1 VGRCSLKKTLKVTDI
16 LALGFMTF
24 AFFLGAG
31 NIIFPP
37 QAGQQAGEHLI
48 PAMLGFLSTGVSLP
62 LIAIIAVALAGGWKG
77 LTRDLPSKV
86 ATLLAVLIFIV
97 IGPAFAAPRAGLVAY
112 EMGVKP
118 FIADAGQLSLTIF
131 SIVFFAIALF
141 LSRSRGNLVDLVGK
155 FLTPILFLALVA
167 LAVAVVVNPQ
177 DAIEAAKGDYVDMP
191 FLKGFV
197 EGYNTLDAVAA
208 LLFGM
213 VIVDAV
219 RSKGITD
226 ETETR
231 KYLICAG
238 LIAAAGLAFV
248 YISLFYLGATS
259 GVIAGSAANGG
270 DILAIYVAALFG
282 PAGQMILS
290 LIVLL
295 ACLTT
300 VVGLLTACSEYFSSL
315 TKWSYEKWVT
325 LLAVICCVVANVG
338 LNQLITISL
347 PALFA
352 LYPIAMALVI
362 LTFIRRW
369 LPNPVLSY
377 RVVMIVALS
386 FSLID
391 AAKVAGF
398 DVSAFRIIP
407 LFDYGMAWLLPTTI
421 ALVITCVIG
430 GKVAQQTRQT
440 A

>member
-1 VGRCSLKKTLKVTDI
+1 
-16 LALGFMTF
+16 MTF

-37 QAGQQAGEHLI
+37 QAGQLAGENLV

-62 LIAIIAVALAGGWKG
+62 LIAIIAVAVAGGWEGMTK
-77 LTRDLPSKV
+77 DLPSRV
-86 ATLLAVLIFIV
+86 ATFLAVMIFIV

-141 LSRSRGNLVDLVGK
+141 LSRSRGNLVDMVGK
-155 FLTPILFLALVA
+155 FLTPILFVA
-167 LAVAVVVNPQ
+167 LIMLAVSVVINPQ
-177 DAIEAAKGDYVDMP
+177 DAIEAAKGDYIDMP
-191 FLKGFV
+191 FIKGFV

-219 RSKGITD
+219 RSKGVSD
-226 ETETR
+226 EAATR
-231 KYLICAG
+231 KYLVMAG

-259 GVIAGSAANGG
+259 VNIAAGASNGG

-282 PAGQMILS
+282 PAGQIMLS

-300 VVGLLTACSEYFSSL
+300 VVGLISACSEYFSSL
-315 TKWSYEKWVT
+315 TRWSYEKWVV
-325 LLAVICCVVANVG
+325 LLSVTCCVVANVG
-338 LNQLITISL
+338 LNQLIVLSL

-362 LTFIRRW
+362 LTFIRKW
-369 LPNPVLSY
+369 LPNPQMSY

-386 FSLID
+386 FSMID
-391 AAKVAGF
+391 AAKVSGF
-398 DVSAFRIIP
+398 DVSAFRVLP
-407 LFDYGMAWLLPTTI
+407 LFDYGMAWLMPTFV
-421 ALVITCVIG
+421 ALVITCFVG
-430 GKVAQQTRQT
+430 AKKAAAQQASQT

>member
-1 VGRCSLKKTLKVTDI
+1 MKKTLKTTDI

-37 QAGQQAGEHLI
+37 QAGQQAGEHLV

-62 LIAIIAVALAGGWKG
+62 LIAIIAVAVAGGWKG
-77 LTRDLPSKV
+77 LTRDLPSKA

-141 LSRSRGNLVDLVGK
+141 LSRSRGNLVDMVGK
-155 FLTPILFLALVA
+155 FLTPILFIALVA

-177 DAIEAAKGDYVDMP
+177 DAIEAAKGDYVEMP
-191 FLKGFV
+191 FIKGFV

-219 RSKGITD
+219 RSKGVTD
-226 ETETR
+226 EKATR
-231 KYLICAG
+231 KYLVSAG

-248 YISLFYLGATS
+248 YVSLFYLGATS
-259 GVIAGSAANGG
+259 VEIAANASNGG

-282 PAGQMILS
+282 PAGQVILS

-300 VVGLLTACSEYFSSL
+300 VVGLLSACSEYFSTL
-315 TKWSYEKWVT
+315 TSWSYEKWVT
-325 LLAVICCVVANVG
+325 VLAVICCVVANVG
-338 LNQLITISL
+338 LNQLIKISL

-369 LPNPVLSY
+369 LPNPALSY
-377 RVVMIVALS
+377 RVVMLVALS
-386 FSLID
+386 FSMID
-391 AAKVAGF
+391 AAKVSGF
-398 DVSAFRIIP
+398 DVTAFQIIP
-407 LFDYGMAWLLPTTI
+407 LFDYGMAWLMPTFV
-421 ALVITCVIG
+421 ALVITRFVG
-430 GKVAQQTRQT
+430 GQAQPQEAQT

>member
-1 VGRCSLKKTLKVTDI
+1 
-16 LALGFMTF
+16 MTF

-37 QAGQQAGEHLI
+37 QAGQQAGDHLLS
-48 PAMLGFLSTGVSLP
+48 AMLGFLSTGVTLP
-62 LIAIIAVALAGGWKG
+62 LVAIIAVAVAGGWKG
-77 LTRDLPSKV
+77 MTRDLPSKV
-86 ATLLAVLIFIV
+86 ATFLAVMIFIV

-118 FIADAGQLSLTIF
+118 FITDAGQLSLTLF
-131 SIVFFAIALF
+131 SIAFFAIAMF
-141 LSRSRGNLVDLVGK
+141 LSRSRGSLIDLVGK
-155 FLTPILFLALVA
+155 VLTPILFLALIV

-191 FLKGFV
+191 FIKGFV

-213 VIVDAV
+213 VIVDTV
-219 RSKGITD
+219 RDKGVTD
-226 ETETR
+226 EAETR
-231 KYLICAG
+231 KYLIMAG

-248 YISLFYLGATS
+248 YVSLFYLGATS
-259 GVIAGSAANGG
+259 VNIAANATNGG

-282 PAGQMILS
+282 PAGQAILS

-300 VVGLLTACSEYFSSL
+300 VVGLISACADYFSTL
-315 TKWSYEKWVT
+315 TRWSYEKWVVV
-325 LLAVICCVVANVG
+325 LSVICCVVANVG
-338 LNQLITISL
+338 LNQLIILSL

-352 LYPIAMALVI
+352 LYPIAMALVF

-369 LPNPVLSY
+369 LPNPTLSY
-377 RVVMIVALS
+377 RVVMLVALS
-386 FSLID
+386 FSMID

-398 DVSAFRIIP
+398 DVSAFRVIP
-407 LFDYGMAWLLPTTI
+407 LFDYGMAWLMPTSI
-421 ALVITCVIG
+421 ALVITYFVG
-430 GKVAQQTRQT
+430 AKAPSQQESQT

>member
-1 VGRCSLKKTLKVTDI
+1 MKKSLKATDI

-37 QAGQQAGEHLI
+37 QAGQQAGDHLI
-48 PAMLGFLSTGVSLP
+48 PAMLGFLSTGVTLP
-62 LIAIIAVALAGGWKG
+62 LVAIIAVAVAGGWKG
-77 LTRDLPSKV
+77 MTRDLPSKV
-86 ATLLAVLIFIV
+86 ATLLAVMIFIV

-118 FIADAGQLSLTIF
+118 FITDAGQLSLTLF
-131 SIVFFAIALF
+131 SIAFFAIALF
-141 LSRSRGNLVDLVGK
+141 LSRSRGNLIDLVGK
-155 FLTPILFLALVA
+155 VLTPILFLALIV
-167 LAVAVVVNPQ
+167 LAVSVVMDPQ

-213 VIVDAV
+213 VIVDTV
-219 RSKGITD
+219 RDKGVTD
-226 ETETR
+226 EAETR
-231 KYLICAG
+231 KYLIMAG

-248 YISLFYLGATS
+248 YVSLFYLGATS
-259 GVIAGSAANGG
+259 VNIAANATNGG

-282 PAGQMILS
+282 PAGQVMLS

-300 VVGLLTACSEYFSSL
+300 VVGLISACADYFSSL
-315 TKWSYEKWVT
+315 TSWSYEKWVT
-325 LLAVICCVVANVG
+325 VLSVICCVVANVG
-338 LNQLITISL
+338 LNQLIVLSL

-369 LPNPVLSY
+369 LPNPKLTY
-377 RVVMIVALS
+377 RVVMLVALS
-386 FSLID
+386 FSMID

-398 DVSAFRIIP
+398 DVSAFRVIP
-407 LFDYGMAWLLPTTI
+407 LFDYGMAWALPTSI
-421 ALVITCVIG
+421 ALVITYFVG
-430 GKVAQQTRQT
+430 AKTPAQQESQT

>member
-1 VGRCSLKKTLKVTDI
+1 MNKTLKVTDV

-37 QAGQQAGEHLI
+37 QAGQQAGDHLL

-62 LIAIIAVALAGGWKG
+62 LIAIIAVAVAGGWKG
-77 LTRDLPSKV
+77 LTQDLPSKA

-131 SIVFFAIALF
+131 SIVFFAISLF

-155 FLTPILFLALVA
+155 FLTPILFIALVA
-167 LAVAVVVNPQ
+167 LAVAVVINPQ
-177 DAIEAAKGDYVDMP
+177 DAIEAAKGDYVEMP
-191 FLKGFV
+191 FIKGFV

-219 RSKGITD
+219 RSKGVTD
-226 ETETR
+226 EAATR
-231 KYLICAG
+231 KYLISAG

-248 YISLFYLGATS
+248 YVSLFYLGATS
-259 GVIAGSAANGG
+259 VEIAANASNGG

-300 VVGLLTACSEYFSSL
+300 VVGLISACSEYFSTL
-315 TKWSYEKWVT
+315 TSWSYEKWVT
-325 LLAVICCVVANVG
+325 VLAVICCVVANVG
-338 LNQLITISL
+338 LNQLIKISL

-377 RVVMIVALS
+377 RVVMLVALS
-386 FSLID
+386 FSMID
-391 AAKVAGF
+391 AAKVSGF
-398 DVSAFRIIP
+398 DVTAFKIIP

-421 ALVITCVIG
+421 ALVITRFVG
-430 GKVAQQTRQT
+430 GKAIQAERQT

>member
-1 VGRCSLKKTLKVTDI
+1 
-16 LALGFMTF
+16 MTF

-37 QAGQQAGEHLI
+37 QAGQLAGDHLLSG
-48 PAMLGFLSTGVSLP
+48 MLGFLSTGVTLP
-62 LIAIIAVALAGGWKG
+62 LVAIIAVAVAGGWQG
-77 LTRDLPSKV
+77 MTRDLPSKV
-86 ATLLAVLIFIV
+86 ATFLAVMIFIV

-118 FIADAGQLSLTIF
+118 FIDNAGQLSLTLF
-131 SIVFFAIALF
+131 SIVFFAIAMF
-141 LSRSRGNLVDLVGK
+141 LSRSRGNLVDMVGK
-155 FLTPILFLALVA
+155 FLTPILFLALIV

-177 DAIEAAKGDYVDMP
+177 DAIAAAKGDYIDMP

-219 RSKGITD
+219 RSKGVTD
-226 ETETR
+226 ETATR
-231 KYLICAG
+231 KYLIYAG
-238 LIAAAGLAFV
+238 LIAAAALTFV
-248 YISLFYLGATS
+248 YVSLFYLGATS
-259 GVIAGSAANGG
+259 VNIAANAANGG

-282 PAGQMILS
+282 PAGQIILS

-300 VVGLLTACSEYFSSL
+300 VVGLISACADYFSTL
-315 TKWSYEKWVT
+315 TRITYEQWAV
-325 LLAVICCVVANVG
+325 LLSVACCVVANVG
-338 LNQLITISL
+338 LNQLIVLSL

-369 LPNPVLSY
+369 LPNPTLSY
-377 RVVMIVALS
+377 RVVLLVALS
-386 FSLID
+386 FSMID

-398 DVSAFRIIP
+398 NVHAFEIIP
-407 LFDYGMAWLLPTTI
+407 LFDYGMAWLMPTAI
-421 ALVITCVIG
+421 ALVITCFMG
-430 GKVAQQTRQT
+430 AQKAKSVEQTSQT